1 VRLRFEQDRL
11 DHHNLEFSRFYPY
24 LQERSTMNWHSIAVG
39 VILSLIS
46 SGCAPIATAPAV
58 KPTGNV
64 GSVRFSAPVGD
75 ASVLELSNFEAT
87 RVTASGQ
94 SVGGLYLTQINLELG
109 GGTANV
115 RGVSLQISAKLST
128 GFTCTLSTVS
138 IGAQATG
145 NSFSACDLIY
155 SGGKTTL
162 KAASGTFSVTSLE
175 AGTLRFTAVA
185 DLKTAGTGGVK
196 LELTG
201 KVDNFAP

>member
-1 VRLRFEQDRL
+1 
-11 DHHNLEFSRFYPY
+11 
-24 LQERSTMNWHSIAVG
+24 MNRYCIAVG

-46 SGCAPIATAPAV
+46 SGCVPIATAPAV
-58 KPTGNV
+58 KPTSNT
-64 GSVRFSAPVGD
+64 GSVRFSNPTGD
-75 ASVLELSNFEAT
+75 ASALDLSNFEAT

-115 RGVSLQISAKLST
+115 RGVSLQITAKLSA
-128 GFTCTLSTVS
+128 GFTCTLGVV
-138 IGAQATG
+138 QATAS
-145 NSFSACDLIY
+145 SFSACDLSY

-162 KAASGTFSVTSLE
+162 NAASGTFSVVSLE
-175 AGTLRFTAVA
+175 GGTLRFRAVA
-185 DLKTAGTGGVK
+185 DLKTAGTGGVR